1 MIGIRRWRRWR
12 RITALGI
19 SAVASRDQAWLIV
32 HTTGR
37 PVEIAANRAELVEL
51 AQAIVEMEQEDRP

>member
-37 PVEIAANRAELVEL
+37 PVEIAIARAELHSL
-51 AQAIVEMEQEDRP
+51 AQAILAPTNTD